1 MIWEPTKICE
11 ATQMLY
17 AWLIFRWKKQA
28 QVSLISTELAR
39 FKLNQ
44 IEQVLNFPKLAK
56 IFSNQI
62 LSDELS
68 FLPTIISDTSVF
80 LDGLQCF

>member
-28 QVSLISTELAR
+28 KDPLISTELAR
-39 FKLNQ
+39 QYYLNKCS
-44 IEQVLNFPKLAK
+44 NFLKLAK
-56 IFSNQI
+56 IFSIQI
-62 LSDELS
+62 LSNN
-68 FLPTIISDTSVF
+68 
-80 LDGLQCF
+80 